1 MKKRSAHHHDRPV
14 AGAHCARKVGM
25 MNTTSALTYVTD
37 GREAIGFVLKR
48 GRSGF
53 EAFSRE
59 EKSLGQ
65 LFKTA
70 PEAANAV
77 FDAAANE
84 EPAG

>member
-1 MKKRSAHHHDRPV
+1 
-14 AGAHCARKVGM
+14 
-25 MNTTSALTYVTD
+25 MNTTALTYVTD

-59 EKSLGQ
+59 EKSLG

-77 FDAAANE
+77 FAAASKE
-84 EPAG
+84 GCAGDTRGVASSPLGVALDIIAAEPN

>member
-1 MKKRSAHHHDRPV
+1 MKKRSAHHHDRLV

-48 GRSGF
+48 GHSGF
-53 EAFSRE
+53 DAFSRE
-59 EKSLGQ
+59 EKSLG

-77 FDAAANE
+77 FAAASKE
-84 EPAG
+84 RCAG

>member
-1 MKKRSAHHHDRPV
+1 
-14 AGAHCARKVGM
+14 

-59 EKSLGQ
+59 EKSLG

-77 FDAAANE
+77 FAAASKE
-84 EPAG
+84 RCAGWVTPTCSAT

>member
-1 MKKRSAHHHDRPV
+1 VSSGSPL
-14 AGAHCARKVGM
+14 
-25 MNTTSALTYVTD
+25 SYVTD

-59 EKSLGQ
+59 EKSLG

-77 FDAAANE
+77 FAAASKE
-84 EPAG
+84 RCAG